1 MKKILIVLV
10 ALLLASCSNQSP
22 LKEEVGDSLNIV
34 TTIYPMTELVNMV
47 VKDDGQVTQLIPNT
61 GADGHTWE
69 PSPQDI
75 VKIEQADV
83 FVYNGAGMESWVDTV
98 LDSISNK
105 NLVVIN
111 ASEEIDLI
119 EGHNHDHDHD
129 DDHDEEH
136 DHDHEEDHDHDH
148 EEDKHEHEEDHEHD
162 HQHEGGDPHTWST
175 PLNAIEQLEHIED
188 ELSSHFPQFEENF
201 EKNTEEGI
209 VIFNDLHKQYEEGL
223 KDISNRILVV
233 QHEAFGYLAHQYD
246 LEQVGIEGLVPT
258 SEPDPARMVE
268 IIELV
273 KNRGVKTI
281 FFEENVSDKVANTIA
296 SETGAKTATLNTLAV
311 QNSDK
316 MSFVDMMKQN
326 LDTLI
331 EGLK

>member
-105 NLVVIN
+105 SLVVIN

-148 EEDKHEHEEDHEHD
+148 EEDEHD
-162 HQHEGGDPHTWST
+162 HEEEHDHDHHHEGGDPHTWST

-188 ELSSHFPQFEENF
+188 ELSSHFPQFVENF